1 MINLSPGRESDR
13 GTGSEPGQLRA
24 PGSWLSSLPLSTA
37 QAQFSLQ
44 IARGK
49 PKLRQDL
56 LFFHHKRNKA
66 KAASPLASRS
76 SNLIQK
82 KEEVES
88 SGTAGYKRGHRGAQS
103 ISTVLVGLLS
113 ASSSLSPIISAA
125 TNNRSEIN
133 RLVTLGFADLVS
145 RNLQKRMLGITTPS
159 CPRVTDV

>member
-37 QAQFSLQ
+37 QAQFSPQ

-56 LFFHHKRNKA
+56 LFSHHKRNKA
-66 KAASPLASRS
+66 NAASPLASRS
-76 SNLIQK
+76 SNLTQK
-82 KEEVES
+82 RRKWGAATQQVTKEAT
-88 SGTAGYKRGHRGAQS
+88 GAHRAFP
-103 ISTVLVGLLS
+103 LS
-113 ASSSLSPIISAA
+113 LWACSLPPLLSPIISAA

-133 RLVTLGFADLVS
+133 RLATLGFAALVS
-145 RNLQKRMLGITTPS
+145 RNLQKRMPGITTPS
-159 CPRVTDV
+159 CP